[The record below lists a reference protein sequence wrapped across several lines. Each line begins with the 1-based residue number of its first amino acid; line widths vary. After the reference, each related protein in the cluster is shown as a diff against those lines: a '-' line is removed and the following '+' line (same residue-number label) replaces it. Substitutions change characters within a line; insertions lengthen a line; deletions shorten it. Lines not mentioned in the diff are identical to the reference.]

1 MIIYQTTNLLNG
13 KIYVGQDAKDNPN
26 YYGSGIILERSIKKY
41 GISNFKKDIIE
52 RCKSKKELDI
62 RENVNSRSSDLLKK
76 VFAKQD
82 KK

>member
-41 GISNFKKDIIE
+41 GISNAILCLIISIVGCRGGGGGVPAE
-52 RCKSKKELDI
+52 RPESVMS
-62 RENVNSRSSDLLKK
+62 NVDRTR
-76 VFAKQD
+76 
-82 KK
+82 